1 MGYNG
6 SPDLRGFVCG
16 LAKVAIFTTNVDA
29 ENKCLINHKCVCGVR
44 NRHFCQ
50 TAVSGWASLFSVV
63 SNIFCPVELV
73 DKQHF
78 RNYNKHNS
86 RLVLVLE
93 LVCIFHIRKN
103 IGKRLSAL
111 FLLSCVRSLGK

>member
-1 MGYNG
+1 VL
-6 SPDLRGFVCG
+6 PLTFCG
-16 LAKVAIFTTNVDA
+16 LAKVAIFTTNVHTKHTLQIYEKLSYEA
-29 ENKCLINHKCVCGVR
+29 L

-50 TAVSGWASLFSVV
+50 TAVSGWASLFSVF
-63 SNIFCPVELV
+63 SNIFCPAELV

-78 RNYNKHNS
+78 RNYNKHSS

-111 FLLSCVRSLGK
+111 FLLSYVRSWGK

>member
-1 MGYNG
+1 LNKFKKKVNII
-6 SPDLRGFVCG
+6 GF
-16 LAKVAIFTTNVDA
+16 L
-29 ENKCLINHKCVCGVR
+29 R
-44 NRHFCQ
+44 NRKPKLQILALTRHCAKPLLVAGLLCFP
-50 TAVSGWASLFSVV
+50 SV
-63 SNIFCPVELV
+63 SNIFCPAELV

-78 RNYNKHNS
+78 RSYNKHSS

-111 FLLSCVRSLGK
+111 FLLSYVRSWGKLLLIVI